1 MSSLVKYPSI
11 NENLNSALGFNQAEN
26 SLNTKPFRADVTVE
40 DMEDDA
46 SSEDALCEVVSAAA
60 RRGRRRSGLGGGTL
74 FL

>member
-1 MSSLVKYPSI
+1 LSSLVKYPSI

-40 DMEDDA
+40 DL
-46 SSEDALCEVVSAAA
+46 EDALCEVVSAAA
-60 RRGRRRSGLGGGTL
+60 RRERRRSGLGGGTL